1 MTGIDGVELQQVIV
15 HKIGNP
21 TRGEELQLSA
31 EPLIIEDEIV
41 TRLLTRYFL
50 GAFNENELYQ
60 FTHLSDL
67 SLNEVYTYISHIFEN
82 RNSFIQQSSLLAQFL
97 YSKSTHSKVKE
108 GELYVTLFDKVPFEK
123 DYIQAI
129 GIFKSETKETFFENF
144 FP

>member
-1 MTGIDGVELQQVIV
+1 MTGIDDVQLQQVIV

-50 GAFNENELYQ
+50 GAFNENELHQ

-67 SLNEVYTYISHIFEN
+67 SLNEVYTYVSHLFEN
-82 RNSFIQQSSLLAQFL
+82 RNSFVQQSSLLAQFL
-97 YSKSTHSKVKE
+97 TIVDSHPCRKIPRSFRNVRSMRS
-108 GELYVTLFDKVPFEK
+108 GN
-123 DYIQAI
+123 
-129 GIFKSETKETFFENF
+129 G
-144 FP
+144 

>member
-31 EPLIIEDEIV
+31 DLLIIEDEIV

-67 SLNEVYTYISHIFEN
+67 SLNEVYTYVSHIFEN
-82 RNSFIQQSSLLAQFL
+82 RNSFVQESSLLAQFL

-108 GELYVTLFDKVPFEK
+108 GELYVALFDKVPFEK
-123 DYIQAI
+123 DYI
-129 GIFKSETKETFFENF
+129 
-144 FP
+144 